1 MGYSD
6 EDRKRDI
13 EIVDKFT
20 MIGGVF
26 IASYMI
32 FYFVPMVFAKIASG
46 F

>member
-13 EIVDKFT
+13 EIVDKIT
-20 MIGGVF
+20 MIGGVL

-32 FYFVPMVFAKIASG
+32 FYFVPMVLAKILSG

>member
-32 FYFVPMVFAKIASG
+32 FYFVPMVFVKIASG

>member
-13 EIVDKFT
+13 EIVDKIT
-20 MIGGVF
+20 MIGGVL

-32 FYFVPMVFAKIASG
+32 FYFVPMVLAKIVSG

>member
-26 IASYMI
+26 VGCYII
-32 FYFVPMVFAKIASG
+32 FYFVPMVFAKIVSG

>member
-1 MGYSD
+1 MSYTE

-26 IASYMI
+26 VGCYMI
-32 FYFVPMVFAKIASG
+32 FYFIPMVFAKIASG

>member
-20 MIGGVF
+20 MIGGVL

-32 FYFVPMVFAKIASG
+32 FYIVPMVFAKIASG

>member
-1 MGYSD
+1 MSYSD

-20 MIGGVF
+20 MIGGVLV
-26 IASYMI
+26 ASYMI
-32 FYFVPMVFAKIASG
+32 FYFVPMVFTKILSG